1 MNVEARLA
9 ELGYILPPPF
19 AYPSPNRRGT
29 VRVGELLFASGH
41 PPCEVHGVPLRGK
54 VGGDVAEEVGYA
66 TARSCALNILA
77 SVRAAV
83 GDLDKVAQVVK
94 VVGYVNS
101 APGFE
106 RQFAVIDGA
115 SDLFLALW
123 GEQGSHT
130 RSAVGVFEL
139 PRGFPVEVEAVF
151 ALAAGA

>member
-1 MNVEARLA
+1 MEIEAKLA
-9 ELGYILPPPF
+9 EMGYTLPPPF
-19 AYPSPNRRGT
+19 VYPSPNRRGT
-29 VRVGELLFASGH
+29 VRVGDLLFASGH
-41 PPCEVHGVPLRGK
+41 PPSETHGVPLRGK
-54 VGGDVAEEVGYA
+54 VGGDVGEEVAYA

-77 SVRAAV
+77 SVRAAL
-83 GDLDKVAQVVK
+83 GDLDRVRQVVK
-94 VVGYVNS
+94 VVGYVNT

-151 ALAAGA
+151 AVE

>member
-9 ELGYILPPPF
+9 ELGYALPPPF
-19 AYPSPNRRGT
+19 VYPSPNRRGT
-29 VRVGELLFASGH
+29 VRVGDLLFASGH
-41 PPCEVHGVPLRGK
+41 PPCEIHGVPLRGK

-66 TARSCALNILA
+66 AARSCALNILA
-77 SVRAAV
+77 SVRAAID
-83 GDLDKVAQVVK
+83 DLDRVTQVVK

-123 GEQGSHT
+123 GERGSHT

-151 ALAAGA
+151 ALATGA

>member
-1 MNVEARLA
+1 MNIETRIA
-9 ELGYILPPPF
+9 ELGYQLPPPF
-19 AYPSPNRRGT
+19 VYPSLNRRGT
-29 VRVGELLFASGH
+29 VRAGDLLFASGH
-41 PPCEVHGVPLRGK
+41 PPSETHGVPIRGK
-54 VGGDVAEEVGYA
+54 VGSDLSEEVAYA
-66 TARSCALNILA
+66 AARSCALNILA
-77 SVRAAV
+77 SVKQAV
-83 GDLDKVAQVVK
+83 GDLDRVQQVVK

-139 PRGFPVEVEAVF
+139 PRGFPVEVEAIF
-151 ALAAGA
+151 ALVPGN

>member
-1 MNVEARLA
+1 MQIEAKIA
-9 ELGYILPPPF
+9 ELGYTLPPPF
-19 AYPSPNRRGT
+19 VYPSPNRRGT

-41 PPCEVHGVPLRGK
+41 PPSEAHGVPLRGK
-54 VGGDVAEEVGYA
+54 VGGDLTEEVAYA
-66 TARSCALNILA
+66 AARSCALNILA
-77 SVRAAV
+77 SVRQAI
-83 GDLDKVAQVVK
+83 GDLDRVRQVVK
-94 VVGYVNS
+94 VMGYVNT

-123 GEQGSHT
+123 GERGSHT

-151 ALAAGA
+151 QIGEE

>member
-1 MNVEARLA
+1 MQIEAKIA
-9 ELGYILPPPF
+9 EMGYLLPAPF
-19 AYPSPNRRGT
+19 VYPSPNRRGT

-41 PPCEVHGVPLRGK
+41 PPSEVHGVPLRGK
-54 VGGDVAEEVGYA
+54 VGGDVSEEVAYA

-77 SVRAAV
+77 SVREAV
-83 GDLDKVAQVVK
+83 GDLDRVRQVVK
-94 VVGYVNS
+94 VIGYVNT

-139 PRGFPVEVEAVF
+139 PRGFPVEVEATF
-151 ALAAGA
+151 AVA

>member
-1 MNVEARLA
+1 MQIEAKIA
-9 ELGYILPPPF
+9 EMGYLLPAPF
-19 AYPSPNRRGT
+19 VYPSPNRRGT

-41 PPCEVHGVPLRGK
+41 PPSEVHGVPLRGK
-54 VGGDVAEEVGYA
+54 VGGDVSEEVAYA

-77 SVRAAV
+77 SVREAL
-83 GDLDKVAQVVK
+83 GDLDRVRQVVK
-94 VVGYVNS
+94 VVGYVNT

-139 PRGFPVEVEAVF
+139 PRGFPVEVEATF
-151 ALAAGA
+151 AVA

>member
-1 MNVEARLA
+1 MEIEGKIAA
-9 ELGYILPPPF
+9 LGYVLPEPF
-19 AYPSPNRRGT
+19 VYPSPNRQG
-29 VRVGELLFASGH
+29 
-41 PPCEVHGVPLRGK
+41 
-54 VGGDVAEEVGYA
+54 
-66 TARSCALNILA
+66 

-83 GDLDKVAQVVK
+83 GDLDRVRQVVK
-94 VVGYVNS
+94 VVGYVNT

-123 GEQGSHT
+123 GERGSHT

-151 ALAAGA
+151 AIEDDR

>member
-1 MNVEARLA
+1 MQIETRIA
-9 ELGYILPPPF
+9 ELGYQLPPPF
-19 AYPSPNRRGT
+19 VYPSPNRRGT

-41 PPCEVHGVPLRGK
+41 PPSETHGVPLRGK
-54 VGGDVAEEVGYA
+54 VGSDLTEEAAYA

-77 SVRAAV
+77 SVRQAV
-83 GDLDKVAQVVK
+83 GDLDRVRQVVK

-123 GEQGSHT
+123 GERGSHT

-151 ALAAGA
+151 ALAPRA

>member
-1 MNVEARLA
+1 MEIEAKIA
-9 ELGYILPPPF
+9 ALGYVLPPPF
-19 AYPSPNRRGT
+19 VYPSPNRRGT
-29 VRVGELLFASGH
+29 VRVGDLLFASGH
-41 PPCEVHGVPLRGK
+41 PPAEAHGVPLRGK
-54 VGGDVAEEVGYA
+54 VGGDVSEQVAYA
-66 TARSCALNILA
+66 VARSCALNILA
-77 SVRAAV
+77 SVREAV
-83 GDLDKVAQVVK
+83 GDLDRVRQVVK
-94 VVGYVNS
+94 VTGYVNT

-151 ALAAGA
+151 QIGE

>member
-1 MNVEARLA
+1 MQIEAKIA
-9 ELGYILPPPF
+9 EMGYLLPAPF
-19 AYPSPNRRGT
+19 VYPSPNRRGT

-41 PPCEVHGVPLRGK
+41 PPSEVHGVPLRGK
-54 VGGDVAEEVGYA
+54 VGGDVSEEVAYA

-77 SVRAAV
+77 SVREAL
-83 GDLDKVAQVVK
+83 GDLDRVRQVVK
-94 VVGYVNS
+94 VVGYVNT

-151 ALAAGA
+151 QIS

>member
-1 MNVEARLA
+1 MQIEARLA
-9 ELGYILPPPF
+9 ELGYVLPSPF
-19 AYPSPNRRGT
+19 VYPSPNRQGT

-54 VGGDVAEEVGYA
+54 VGSDLTEEVAYA

-77 SVRAAV
+77 SVRQAV
-83 GDLDKVAQVVK
+83 GDLDRVRQVVK
-94 VVGYVNS
+94 VVGYVNT

-123 GEQGSHT
+123 GERGVHT

-139 PRGFPVEVEAVF
+139 PRGFPVEVEAV
-151 ALAAGA
+151 LQVTR

>member
-1 MNVEARLA
+1 MQIEAKIA
-9 ELGYILPPPF
+9 EMGYVLPAPF
-19 AYPSPNRRGT
+19 VYPSPNRRGT
-29 VRVGELLFASGH
+29 VRVGNLLFASGH
-41 PPCEVHGVPLRGK
+41 PPSEAHRVPLRGK
-54 VGGDVAEEVGYA
+54 VGGDVSEAVAYA
-66 TARSCALNILA
+66 AARSCALNILA
-77 SVRAAV
+77 SVRQAL
-83 GDLDKVAQVVK
+83 GDLDRVRQVVK
-94 VVGYVNS
+94 VTGYVNT

-151 ALAAGA
+151 GVE

>member
-1 MNVEARLA
+1 MQIEARIA
-9 ELGYILPPPF
+9 ELGYQLPPPF
-19 AYPSPNRRGT
+19 VYPSPNRRGT
-29 VRVGELLFASGH
+29 VRAGELLFASGH
-41 PPCEVHGVPLRGK
+41 PPSEHHGVPLRGK
-54 VGGDVAEEVGYA
+54 VGNDLSEEVAYA

-77 SVRAAV
+77 SVRQAL
-83 GDLDKVAQVVK
+83 GDLDRVRQVVK

-123 GEQGSHT
+123 GEHGSHT

-151 ALAAGA
+151 ALGDDQ

>member
-1 MNVEARLA
+1 MQIEAKIA
-9 ELGYILPPPF
+9 ELGYTLPPPF
-19 AYPSPNRRGT
+19 VYPSPNRRGT
-29 VRVGELLFASGH
+29 VRVGDLLFASGH
-41 PPCEVHGVPLRGK
+41 PPSETHGVPLRGK
-54 VGGDVAEEVGYA
+54 VGGDVTEQVAYA

-77 SVRAAV
+77 SVRAAL
-83 GDLDKVAQVVK
+83 GDLDRVRQVVK
-94 VVGYVNS
+94 VVGYVNT

-151 ALAAGA
+151 AVE